1 MPRQRWGHNVGRD
14 ERRGHVGQDPARVQQ
29 GGHDDA
35 RATLEWILKHMTAAM
50 GFATQEWK
58 SDPKNVERQREH
70 FAWLNTRERMQCS
83 SSVGQSERDSDSDSN
98 GVWNHQFSWTGRN
111 KKFKFLRSC
120 ASNSSTF
127 SLLSSPFASSMIS
140 LSHFLIGVCAA
151 HLSTSRSL
159 GTTTESCPFL
169 ARTLFSP
176 LTCRCLWCLP
186 GWNAG
191 VVCQC
196 VRTQSVFFFGVRAKW
211 TVNDFQSR
219 SLDERSAVGATTDL
233 RNCSRVSGLSH
244 GHTHNTCVPP
254 EDTFQ
259 TDASL
264 QVCVASQ
271 LEAVTVGIVHM
282 IKDQTQPDHLHGRQS
297 RWKPRSNWR
306 ESKWYRWRT

>member
-50 GFATQEWK
+50 GCATQEWK
-58 SDPKNVERQREH
+58 PDPKNVERQREH

-83 SSVGQSERDSDSDSN
+83 SSVGQSERDSDSDSDSDSN
-98 GVWNHQFSWTGRN
+98 DVWNHQFSWTGRL
-111 KKFKFLRSC
+111 KPFKFLTSC

-127 SLLSSPFASSMIS
+127 SLWSSPFATNMMS
-140 LSHFLIGVCAA
+140 LSH
-151 HLSTSRSL
+151 
-159 GTTTESCPFL
+159 
-169 ARTLFSP
+169 
-176 LTCRCLWCLP
+176 RCLRCPLEHFSLTGNYYRKLPVFGENTLQPASLPMPLVPTRRERWRCLP
-186 GWNAG
+186 VRAYA
-191 VVCQC
+191 VC
-196 VRTQSVFFFGVRAKW
+196 FFGVRA
-211 TVNDFQSR
+211 NLMLYDNQRR
-219 SLDERSAVGATTDL
+219 SLDERSAVGATADL

-244 GHTHNTCVPP
+244 GHTHNTWVPP

-282 IKDQTQPDHLHGRQS
+282 IKDQTQPNHL
-297 RWKPRSNWR
+297 RSHCLAIGGAHEGSDTCR
-306 ESKWYRWRT
+306 SIH